1 MVTWVLLAV
10 MAAVP
15 TASLAADAPALRAA
29 LHKATR
35 VGVGRITAAK
45 DFDYGRLRVY
55 EINLARSLKPRSP
68 REQAA
73 AESLPP
79 AETVLVVSLTDEPGA
94 ARPENG
100 QFGVAFLRPLRRN
113 SYMDEHLARGEY
125 YAFVGGRDG
134 WLGSPSPEQLA
145 TITRPVELLTG
156 FSRRPDSAI
165 APTAR
170 REFVFALLAAPH
182 PLLADDGI
190 VSLSSIAQL
199 SATISEPE
207 IAVIVTALRNATLPV
222 PLRQRLIEE
231 IVAADLR
238 QLIGTLQSL
247 DDPALQRTAWAAL
260 RKMGVAPDDDAIR
273 EKLAHRT
280 AAVRIAAARELLERD
295 PAAGSRAVTSMV
307 LDDPDKQ
314 VRLDVIEALG
324 ESGAEEA
331 VAPLE
336 KVFAAAGNGAGVEIR
351 QAATRALLAIGGKAA
366 ADAFHRLAFVGT
378 PAEQRYAAFALLS
391 LGVGTDD
398 PRVVD
403 ILERNPDEKMS
414 EMILRGLPMGE
425 HD

>member
-1 MVTWVLLAV
+1 MV
-10 MAAVP
+10 AVP
-15 TASLAADAPALRAA
+15 TASLAADAPRLRAA
-29 LHKATR
+29 LRQATR
-35 VGVGRITAAK
+35 VGIGQVTAAT
-45 DFDYGRLRVY
+45 DLDYGRLRVY
-55 EINLARSLKPRSP
+55 EISITRLLKPMAP
-68 REQAA
+68 QFDA
-73 AESLPP
+73 AESPPP
-79 AETVLVVSLTDEPGA
+79 AETFLVVSLTDEPGA
-94 ARPENG
+94 ARPESG

-113 SYMDEHLARGEY
+113 SYMDKYLARGEH

-145 TITRPVELLTG
+145 AITRPVEQLTG
-156 FSRRPDSAI
+156 FSQRPGSSI
-165 APTAR
+165 GLLAR

-207 IAVIVTALRNATLPV
+207 IDVLVAALHNPALPV
-222 PLRQRLIEE
+222 RSRQRLIEE

-247 DDPALQRTAWAAL
+247 DDPALQRTAWAGL
-260 RKMGVAPDDDAIR
+260 RKMGAAPDDDAIR
-273 EKLAHRT
+273 EKLASRT
-280 AAVRIAAARELLERD
+280 AAVRIAAARELLARD
-295 PAAGSRAVTSMV
+295 PASGSRAVTAMV

-314 VRLDVIEALG
+314 VRLDVIKALG

-331 VAPLE
+331 VVPLE
-336 KVFAAAGNGAGVEIR
+336 KAFAAAGNGADVEVR
-351 QAATRALLAIGGKAA
+351 QSATRALLAIGGNTA

-414 EMILRGLPMGE
+414 EMILHGLTMGE